1 MATDGHTKMER
12 ISRSRSGKAPLVL
25 IHDGGGTT
33 ASYHTLSNLDR
44 DIYGIENPL
53 YHASKPWKG
62 GIRAMARA
70 YSALVE
76 LELGRT
82 AVLLGGP
89 YTYTIPFVTIFL
101 VAR

>member
-1 MATDGHTKMER
+1 METIR
-12 ISRSRSGKAPLVL
+12 RCSKSGKPPLVL

-33 ASYHTLSNLDR
+33 ASYHALTNLDR

-53 YHASKPWKG
+53 LHASKPWNG
-62 GIRAMARA
+62 GIRAMARV

-82 AVLLGGP
+82 SVLLGGL
-89 YTYTIPFVTIFL
+89 YK
-101 VAR
+101 

>member
-1 MATDGHTKMER
+1 MER

-33 ASYHTLSNLDR
+33 ASHHALSNLDR

-89 YTYTIPFVTIFL
+89 YTLILPFIPFSSSNH
-101 VAR
+101 R

>member
-1 MATDGHTKMER
+1 MER

-33 ASYHTLSNLDR
+33 ASYHALRNLDH

-53 YHASKPWKG
+53 FHAGKSWKG

-76 LELGRT
+76 LELGQRS
-82 AVLLGGP
+82 VLLGGS
-89 YTYTIPFVTIFL
+89 YK
-101 VAR
+101 